1 MLRPLVLAA
10 LLLSGALADGRAFAE
25 PAPSFGSRLA
35 AAAIERT
42 RHQEIYD
49 PSYVRIAYPLGDV
62 APNRGVC
69 ADVIIRTFRAL
80 GIDLQVL
87 VHEDM
92 QRAFGVYPH
101 LWGLRKPD
109 TNIDHRRVPNL
120 ETFFRRHGKALAVT
134 RNAADYEPGDIVSW
148 RLDNRLPH
156 IGIVSERRTP
166 DGARP
171 LIVHNVGAGP
181 KLEDVLFTFPLAGHF
196 RYGRAS

>member
-1 MLRPLVLAA
+1 MPRPLALTAV
-10 LLLSGALADGRAFAE
+10 LLLSALAVGQASAE
-25 PAPSFGSRLA
+25 PPQSFGRRLA

-62 APNRGVC
+62 APDRGVC
-69 ADVIIRTFRAL
+69 ADVIIRSFRTL

-92 QRAFGVYPH
+92 QHAFGAYPH

-120 ETFFRRHGKALAVT
+120 ETFFRRRGKAVAIT
-134 RNAADYEPGDIVSW
+134 HNATDYQPGDIVSW

-171 LIVHNVGAGP
+171 LIVHNIGAGP
-181 KLEDVLFTFPLAGHF
+181 KLEDVLFAFPLAGHF
-196 RYGRAS
+196 RYGRVS